1 MKKFCAAKPD
11 PRILILQVIV
21 SVALLS
27 IFHTCYGIYTLF
39 AVLDIVL
46 LILCG
51 WKAFWK
57 NTVSFLVLNGA
68 LFLLTTIHIPV
79 ISELFPPFFTMLVRV
94 YPAWLSLN
102 ILTARSQMDEML
114 FVLDR
119 MHISKTFSIPLMV
132 VYRYVPTILQE
143 LHCIDESLKMRGRN
157 DLRHSLRMLNEH
169 MVPLLARSE
178 KIAEELSAASLCKGL
193 STERTRTSCTNVHIS
208 AGDVMYLLGMIV
220 VSTGLLLFD
229 RYCKGGV

>member
-1 MKKFCAAKPD
+1 MKKFRAAKPD

-27 IFHTCYGIYTLF
+27 TFHTRYGVYALF
-39 AVLDIVL
+39 AVLAIVL

-57 NTVSFLVLNGA
+57 NTVSFLALNGA
-68 LFLLTTIHIPV
+68 LFLLTTVPIPV
-79 ISELFPPFFTMLVRV
+79 ISELFPPFFTMLVHV
-94 YPAWLSLN
+94 YPAWLTLK
-102 ILTARSQMDEML
+102 ILTVRSQMDEML

-119 MHISKTFSIPLMV
+119 MHISKTISIPLMV

-157 DLRHSLRMLNEH
+157 DLRHPLRMLNEH

-208 AGDVMYLLGMIV
+208 ASDVMYLLGMIA
-220 VSTGLLLFD
+220 VSAGLLLFD
-229 RYCKGGV
+229 RYSKGGV